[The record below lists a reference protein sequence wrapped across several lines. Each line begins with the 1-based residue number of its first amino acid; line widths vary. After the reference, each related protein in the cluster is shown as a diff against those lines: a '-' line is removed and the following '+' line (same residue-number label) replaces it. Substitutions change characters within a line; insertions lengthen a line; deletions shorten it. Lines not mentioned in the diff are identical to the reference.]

1 MHRKILLWGIGFA
14 ITAVLLGAFG
24 AHALKAILTLEKLQS
39 FETGVRYQLIH
50 ALALIA
56 LSIYGQINKTN
67 DFLNKGIGWAAH
79 FFIIGAFLFS
89 GSIYGLA
96 LLSVIHPSWAF
107 VLGPVTPI
115 GGLFFMLGWAIW
127 ARVVWLNK
135 VDI

>member
-24 AHALKAILTLEKLQS
+24 AHALKAILTPEKLQS
-39 FETGVRYQLIH
+39 YETGVRYQLIH

-79 FFIIGAFLFS
+79 FFIVGSFLFS

-115 GGLFFMLGWAIW
+115 GGLFFMLGWASW

>member
-24 AHALKAILTLEKLQS
+24 AHALKSFLTPEKLQS
-39 FETGVRYQLIH
+39 YETGVRYQLIH

-67 DFLNKGIGWAAH
+67 DFLNKGIGWSAH

-107 VLGPVTPI
+107 LLGPVTPI

-127 ARVVWLNK
+127 ARFVWLNK
-135 VDI
+135 VDL